1 MSLENSQSNRRNYKL
16 YRIPGF
22 AGYGFSVSSKQ
33 EGNIS
38 HKITQIAPHSPA
50 AQQGKMKYK
59 KKQNLLLFLKSYF

>member
-1 MSLENSQSNRRNYKL
+1 MQIESSQSNRRNYKL

-22 AGYGFSVSSKQ
+22 AGYGFSVNSNQ
-33 EGNIS
+33 RGNS
-38 HKITQIAPHSPA
+38 HKITQIAPKSPA